1 MINPDERR
9 IRIPYAPRQ
18 GQAVIHQQLEAY
30 RWAVIVIHRRF
41 GKTVMLLNHL
51 IKDALTTQNNDNRY
65 AYIAPYFKQ
74 AKQLAWY
81 YVKKYCDPIPGRV
94 FMESELRVDLP
105 NGSRIR
111 LYGADNPDSMRGLY
125 LDGAVLDEY
134 SQINPSIF
142 TSILRPA
149 LSDRKGWCIFSGT
162 PNGKDHFHDL
172 LRHAEND
179 PEWYTAV
186 LKASETGVVDPKE
199 LLDAQKTMSPDEYA
213 REYECSFNS
222 IIGKK
227 IYPEFNRNLHV
238 AKESLLP
245 DRPVDIIRGWDN
257 TGLSPAIILSYIT
270 ATGQWCLFKEF
281 CFSDCGIMDA
291 TESMILWCNQNLH
304 PGCRYKDYSDP
315 AGRIRDSIKMS
326 ARDYITIKAREMGQD
341 LWLVDGIQTWKPR
354 RESVAGRLTRMFN
367 GEPAL
372 LIDPYG
378 CPIAIEGFEGGYSYR
393 ELANMPGQYVE
404 EAIKN
409 KYSHIHDA
417 IQYPATRLFLNNANI
432 KSSPDGRYIEDD
444 EDDYQQSFQF
454 QKTGRSELGG
464 Y

>member
-1 MINPDERR
+1 
-9 IRIPYAPRQ
+9 
-18 GQAVIHQQLEAY
+18 
-30 RWAVIVIHRRF
+30 
-41 GKTVMLLNHL
+41 
-51 IKDALTTQNNDNRY
+51 
-65 AYIAPYFKQ
+65 
-74 AKQLAWY
+74 
-81 YVKKYCDPIPGRV
+81 
-94 FMESELRVDLP
+94 
-105 NGSRIR
+105 
-111 LYGADNPDSMRGLY
+111 
-125 LDGAVLDEY
+125 
-134 SQINPSIF
+134 
-142 TSILRPA
+142 
-149 LSDRKGWCIFSGT
+149 
-162 PNGKDHFHDL
+162 
-172 LRHAEND
+172 
-179 PEWYTAV
+179 
-186 LKASETGVVDPKE
+186 
-199 LLDAQKTMSPDEYA
+199 
-213 REYECSFNS
+213 
-222 IIGKK
+222 
-227 IYPEFNRNLHV
+227 
-238 AKESLLP
+238 
-245 DRPVDIIRGWDN
+245 
-257 TGLSPAIILSYIT
+257 
-270 ATGQWCLFKEF
+270 
-281 CFSDCGIMDA
+281 MDA